1 MSTILTDGIE
11 MTPGMETAFECAA
24 NILLGNSLMETTF
37 SPDSRCI
44 YMHEYYTD
52 GVPEICHAA
61 KDGDAGAI
69 RKMAEEMAKDLRGD
83 EILVPVPSRSGIA
96 TITRR
101 LADEI
106 SKISGCKVENVL
118 RGPTRESLYELK
130 KNGQAITPEMLGLQ
144 ASHIPEGRV
153 MLVDNVVATGTT
165 ARAAMKAI
173 PGAWMLAY
181 AMDSG
186 AYKPIT
192 EGVEGETTGKPYD
205 TLVDYA
211 VKLKPYDKGLLEENC
226 TDDLRKLVD
235 REGRLTQPV
244 RFTHYTRDE
253 DSLLEILK
261 NGIEPRVSVETSFSG
276 VWTNVMSEEMLRY
289 RKDIVVFDAP
299 AGTRVWVANRTQG
312 VFFDTIPPEWFV
324 SIDFPISDRGEN
336 ASLFAF
342 IGAHEDR
349 WPTEK
354 ISEFFSDPANRWIW
368 NEISSSSLTKLI
380 SLYTQKWI
388 EFGDGHVLI
397 EATAIERSR
406 ELDNMVEQTIQNM
419 YKRFESMKQTIR
431 DSGRAASGYVH
442 IRDAHDIS
450 CDIGGNSNGGKL
462 VLIPAYGLNN
472 EPERRNLENGGCYD
486 YRTNE
491 IYFFIPEL
499 VSQFQTLMAKCKAE
513 KVRDAFQQHALPIR
527 ELNETLNRIKIDL
540 SCTKGLS
547 YLKISDIDLLE
558 AFILSYI
565 FEAALRHELTHLI
578 QHRETEYD
586 FNPKPIFEKY
596 DLPYLSSEYM
606 GKFHNICP
614 WEIEAGLHGF
624 ARRIF
629 SNVDVKNV
637 SMATKAFMDNFFRT
651 ARQGPNGVNDPEL
664 NRMAWNII
672 SSLMKAFAYLKR
684 ENPNITY
691 EQAMARINRYGV

>member
-1 MSTILTDGIE
+1 MTDGIE

-24 NILLGNSLMETTF
+24 KILLGNSLMETTF

-69 RKMAEEMAKDLRGD
+69 RKMAEEMAKDLKGD

-144 ASHIPEGRV
+144 ASHIPEGKV

-205 TLVDYA
+205 ALVEYA

-261 NGIEPRVSVETSFSG
+261 NGIEPRVSPETSFSG

-349 WPTEK
+349 WPEER
-354 ISEFFSDPANRWIW
+354 IRSFFADPANDYIW
-368 NEISSSSLTKLI
+368 SDVSRGSLEKLI
-380 SLYTQKWI
+380 RLYTGKQVGLGGGTALTESVHTDMQKTVTRLGINARKAASDAIKKI
-388 EFGDGHVLI
+388 E
-397 EATAIERSR
+397 
-406 ELDNMVEQTIQNM
+406 NTI
-419 YKRFESMKQTIR
+419 SA
-431 DSGRAASGYVH
+431 SGRNKTGYAKVTPY
-442 IRDAHDIS
+442 IQCQYD
-450 CDIGGNSNGGKL
+450 GGRICL
-462 VLIPAYGLNN
+462 M
-472 EPERRNLENGGCYD
+472 
-486 YRTNE
+486 
-491 IYFFIPEL
+491 L
-499 VSQFQTLMAKCKAE
+499 VSDNPNTRNGAAFDPKTNTILVDLPVMWKKYGSDSDFTE
-513 KVRDAFQQHALPIR
+513 YVRNATFGEPQRLTEMFNAIDSYIRGIR
-527 ELNETLNRIKIDL
+527 EHNDHRHPEHNVPEEFRLNRVALGCINAII
-540 SCTKGLS
+540 
-547 YLKISDIDLLE
+547 ISKV
-558 AFILSYI
+558 F
-565 FEAALRHELTHLI
+565 FEAIKHEMVHSI
-578 QHRETEYD
+578 QRKNGEQFDVQAE
-586 FNPKPIFEKY
+586 FAKY
-596 DLPYLSSEYM
+596 GKKCTIDNFLE
-606 GKFHNICP
+606 KFHNLLP
-614 WEIEAGLHGF
+614 WEVEACIHSAAEDYYKALDKQSAEQVINNAKESMF
-624 ARRIF
+624 NTA
-629 SNVDVKNV
+629 KN
-637 SMATKAFMDNFFRT
+637 
-651 ARQGPNGVNDPEL
+651 NGVQPDEL
-664 NRMAWNII
+664 YRLAVNILD
-672 SSLMKAFAYLKR
+672 SLINTLANIKR
-684 ENPNITY
+684 KYPKMPFDE
-691 EQAMARINRYGV
+691 AINHIDEYAV

>member
-24 NILLGNSLMETTF
+24 KILLGNSLMETTF
-37 SPDSRCI
+37 SPDAHCI

-106 SKISGCKVENVL
+106 SKLSGCKVENVL

-205 TLVDYA
+205 ALVDYA
-211 VKLKPYDKGLLEENC
+211 VKLKPYDKGLLGENC

-235 REGRLTQPV
+235 RDGRLTQPV

-276 VWTNVMSEEMLRY
+276 VWTNLMSEEMLRY

-349 WPTEK
+349 WPEER
-354 ISEFFSDPANRWIW
+354 IRSFFADPANDYIW
-368 NEISSSSLTKLI
+368 SEVSRSSLEKLI
-380 SLYTQKWI
+380 RLYTGKQVGLGGGTALTESVHTDMQKTVTRLGINARKAASDAIKKI
-388 EFGDGHVLI
+388 E
-397 EATAIERSR
+397 
-406 ELDNMVEQTIQNM
+406 NTI
-419 YKRFESMKQTIR
+419 SA
-431 DSGRAASGYVH
+431 SGRNKTGYAKVTPY
-442 IRDAHDIS
+442 IQCQYD
-450 CDIGGNSNGGKL
+450 GGRICL
-462 VLIPAYGLNN
+462 M
-472 EPERRNLENGGCYD
+472 
-486 YRTNE
+486 
-491 IYFFIPEL
+491 L
-499 VSQFQTLMAKCKAE
+499 VSDNPNTRNGAAFDPKTNTILVDLPVMWKKYGSDSDFTE
-513 KVRDAFQQHALPIR
+513 YVRNATFGEPQRLTEMFNAIDSYIRGIR
-527 ELNETLNRIKIDL
+527 EHNDHMHPEHNVPEEFRLNRVALGCINAII
-540 SCTKGLS
+540 
-547 YLKISDIDLLE
+547 ISKV
-558 AFILSYI
+558 F
-565 FEAALRHELTHLI
+565 FEAIKHEMVHSI
-578 QHRETEYD
+578 QRKNGEQFDVQAE
-586 FNPKPIFEKY
+586 FAKY
-596 DLPYLSSEYM
+596 GKKCTIDNFLE
-606 GKFHNICP
+606 KFHNLLP
-614 WEIEAGLHGF
+614 WEVEACIHSAAEDYYKALDKQSAEQVINNAKESLF
-624 ARRIF
+624 NTA
-629 SNVDVKNV
+629 KN
-637 SMATKAFMDNFFRT
+637 
-651 ARQGPNGVNDPEL
+651 NGVQPDEL
-664 NRMAWNII
+664 YRLAVNILN
-672 SSLMKAFAYLKR
+672 SLVNTLANIKR
-684 ENPNITY
+684 KYPKMPFDE
-691 EQAMARINRYGV
+691 AINHMDDYAV

>member
-24 NILLGNSLMETTF
+24 KILLGNSLMETTF

-69 RKMAEEMAKDLRGD
+69 HKMAEEMAKDLRGD

-106 SKISGCKVENVL
+106 SKLSGCKVENVL

-205 TLVDYA
+205 VLVDYA

-299 AGTRVWVANRTQG
+299 AGTRLWVANRTQG

-368 NEISSSSLTKLI
+368 NEISSSALTKLI

-388 EFGDGHVLI
+388 EFGDGHVLTESVHTDMQKQVRTI
-397 EATAIERSR
+397 AANALKTSLAY
-406 ELDNMVEQTIQNM
+406 LDQMENTIT
-419 YKRFESMKQTIR
+419 S
-431 DSGRAASGYVH
+431 SGRKKTGGVDIHSPTLMIRGDKVNVWLMLISNNPKTKNGAAYDPRFNIILIDLPAIIYRYWGDRNLVSRINNASGH
-442 IRDAHDIS
+442 NPAALIEMFIRV
-450 CDIGGNSNGGKL
+450 K
-462 VLIPAYGLNN
+462 
-472 EPERRNLENGGCYD
+472 
-486 YRTNE
+486 
-491 IYFFIPEL
+491 
-499 VSQFQTLMAKCKAE
+499 
-513 KVRDAFQQHALPIR
+513 DAFVVKGNLLVAKDGIYPRLSLLDVQCIKAIVGSDLTKEIIVHETVHA
-527 ELNETLNRIKIDL
+527 
-540 SCTKGLS
+540 
-547 YLKISDIDLLE
+547 
-558 AFILSYI
+558 
-565 FEAALRHELTHLI
+565 I
-578 QHRETEYD
+578 QRANGVD
-586 FNPKPIFEKY
+586 FNPKPEFDKY
-596 DLPYLSSEYM
+596 GQECTTENIL
-606 GKFHNICP
+606 GKFHNLLP
-614 WEIEAGLHGF
+614 WEIEACIHTAAEEYFKSLDTNYVNKVIIDAKRNLF
-624 ARRIF
+624 TKIEANKVYPKELYALSLKILNSLVKTLAQIKRRYP
-629 SNVDVKNV
+629 K
-637 SMATKAFMDNFFRT
+637 
-651 ARQGPNGVNDPEL
+651 
-664 NRMAWNII
+664 I
-672 SSLMKAFAYLKR
+672 SFDDAMKHLDEYA
-684 ENPNITY
+684 
-691 EQAMARINRYGV
+691 V